1 MTITVREALKIGRL
15 AEAELLAGAAGLDN
29 MIKTVDIIDVP
40 DAAIWFRRDSL
51 LSTTF
56 YALKDNLSAQLQ
68 ILDDIAKCGG
78 AALVIFSPERYIS
91 KIDER
96 LVEKADA
103 LSLPLLQMPDC
114 SYIDVIVP
122 VMSRILDRQVE
133 ALEYAHEVHNR
144 MTNFVLKGK
153 GLQELIGSLSSLI
166 GHPVIMVDA
175 ELILL
180 NYEMLL
186 GEPATTPL
194 IAHLRKNQGYL
205 ELAECYPPF
214 IIDII
219 VKEKR
224 PVYRNNV
231 PGGMDF
237 LFPIVA
243 GDTFYGVL
251 IVPGLERELD
261 QAKTVALEA
270 ASVAIAL
277 NTLKEREI
285 HEAKRK
291 DELDFFNELLLGNLK
306 NRELIIA
313 QAKQLGFD
321 IDGPYCLILAEINKE
336 SAFFRTALEK
346 SGGAM
351 KENLE
356 KKLQRQL
363 RTALDMEHNQS
374 IMAEALG
381 SFIVLLRLPER
392 WTAEERAQNSKKLMK
407 KIKKTVQARM
417 EEVPVCMTMGGIYD
431 NIERISASYMQAWET
446 MDISKKL
453 LPSDFAVSYSDME
466 AYHLVKR
473 FMTSS
478 SALNLYTRIY
488 DKLLKYDREKNGEL
502 VHTLEKYLECNYSR
516 TLTAQMLHIHRN
528 TLNYRLQ
535 KINELLGQDVDKING
550 FPFLLASIGRKLSP

>member
-1 MTITVREALKIGRL
+1 
-15 AEAELLAGAAGLDN
+15 
-29 MIKTVDIIDVP
+29 
-40 DAAIWFRRDSL
+40 
-51 LSTTF
+51 
-56 YALKDNLSAQLQ
+56 
-68 ILDDIAKCGG
+68 
-78 AALVIFSPERYIS
+78 
-91 KIDER
+91 
-96 LVEKADA
+96 
-103 LSLPLLQMPDC
+103 
-114 SYIDVIVP
+114 
-122 VMSRILDRQVE
+122 
-133 ALEYAHEVHNR
+133 
-144 MTNFVLKGK
+144 
-153 GLQELIGSLSSLI
+153 
-166 GHPVIMVDA
+166 
-175 ELILL
+175 
-180 NYEMLL
+180 
-186 GEPATTPL
+186 
-194 IAHLRKNQGYL
+194 
-205 ELAECYPPF
+205 
-214 IIDII
+214 
-219 VKEKR
+219 
-224 PVYRNNV
+224 
-231 PGGMDF
+231 
-237 LFPIVA
+237 
-243 GDTFYGVL
+243 
-251 IVPGLERELD
+251 
-261 QAKTVALEA
+261 
-270 ASVAIAL
+270 
-277 NTLKEREI
+277 
-285 HEAKRK
+285 
-291 DELDFFNELLLGNLK
+291 
-306 NRELIIA
+306 
-313 QAKQLGFD
+313 
-321 IDGPYCLILAEINKE
+321 
-336 SAFFRTALEK
+336 
-346 SGGAM
+346 M